1 MTLAHHVAGLP
12 LEEWIVPLLAGS
24 SGTAM
29 ALRVVF
35 HRWRWR
41 QRYVDQTGRQDR
53 DHVVMTSS

>member
-29 ALRVVF
+29 ALRVVVS
-35 HRWRWR
+35 RWRSRHW
-41 QRYVDQTGRQDR
+41 YVDQKGRQRR
-53 DHVVMTSS
+53 DHDVMTAS